1 MIFNNL
7 SLFLT
12 FSNLI
17 LLNNMDMKNILKC
30 VFFMS
35 MEERSEL
42 TRLGKGSYF
51 NGWLTIIFV
60 LNDTI
65 TTLQNYIDN
74 LKSYTLDKVTK
85 TSNDSNTTFTM

>member
-1 MIFNNL
+1 
-7 SLFLT
+7 
-12 FSNLI
+12 
-17 LLNNMDMKNILKC
+17 MDMKNILKC

-65 TTLQNYIDN
+65 TTFTKLHRQLEIIY
-74 LKSYTLDKVTK
+74 LDKVTK